1 MMSKVIVGIMLW
13 GALLIGASAVA
24 RADSA
29 ETGIRTFAVEG
40 VVQKVDAVSG
50 TITIRHEAI
59 TNYMAAMTMPFKAGG
74 GGIPGGIQP
83 GQQVRFELHV
93 TANESWVDQIRP
105 TGQIVPLPQAMA
117 AAQPPSPLHSPLL
130 DAPFTN
136 ELGQRVTLADF
147 HGQALA
153 ITFFYTRCP
162 LPDYCPRLSRNFQE
176 ASGRLAGRSG
186 LPANWHFLSVT
197 FDPDFD
203 TPERLRSYGQ
213 AYAYDPAHWS
223 FLSGSPEIIAGL
235 ARSAGVQYT
244 PGGGTIDHNF
254 RTLIVDTAGHL
265 QMVFPT
271 GGNLSDQI
279 AAEMVKALAATN
291 AVAISTPQNRL

>member
-1 MMSKVIVGIMLW
+1 
-13 GALLIGASAVA
+13 
-24 RADSA
+24 
-29 ETGIRTFAVEG
+29 
-40 VVQKVDAVSG
+40 
-50 TITIRHEAI
+50 
-59 TNYMAAMTMPFKAGG
+59 MAAMTMPFKVGAGG
-74 GGIPGGIQP
+74 MPAGIQA
-83 GQQVRFELHV
+83 GQRVRFELHV
-93 TANESWVDQIRP
+93 SADASWVDQIRP
-105 TGQIVPLPQAMA
+105 TGQIVPLPAATVAVQA
-117 AAQPPSPLHSPLL
+117 PLPLHSSLL

-176 ASGRLAGRSG
+176 ASERLAGRLG

-197 FDPDFD
+197 FDPVFD
-203 TPERLRSYGQ
+203 TPDRLRSYGQ
-213 AYAYDPAHWS
+213 TYGYDPAHWS

-235 ARSAGVQYT
+235 AHSAGVQYT

-254 RTLIVDTAGHL
+254 RTLIVDTSGHL

-291 AVAISTPQNRL
+291 AMAISSPQNRL